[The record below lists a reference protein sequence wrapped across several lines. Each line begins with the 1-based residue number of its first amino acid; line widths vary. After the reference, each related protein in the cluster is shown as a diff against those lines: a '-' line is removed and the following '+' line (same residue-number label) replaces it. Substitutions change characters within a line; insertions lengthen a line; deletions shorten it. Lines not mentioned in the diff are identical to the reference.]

1 MVSVLPVSCVRPYA
15 GTGMIEVEARR
26 KFYDLHAARSS
37 AITTEAMS
45 RLVELYVIEAEI
57 DGKPPDRRLVS
68 R

>member
-1 MVSVLPVSCVRPYA
+1 
-15 GTGMIEVEARR
+15 MIEVEARR